1 MINEK
6 NVPTNPTLWK
16 KYVDQAKKKFDVYPS
31 AYANGWASKQYKDA
45 GGKWKTESVEEPE
58 HVAVAL
64 PQTKELK
71 GKKIG
76 ERFLEYL
83 RDNGLN
89 HAAYQNENGEVKIVG
104 LNKDQVK
111 ETLGNLVKEW
121 NSKTESVNEEVGIN
135 FKWIYKN
142 SNGNKPAFF
151 NTLSKSR
158 KKFGD
163 DYYEGMLHYTLKD
176 YKENPDKYKTIKD
189 KEEKLWQMASKTES
203 VKEGFPGG
211 VGVGL
216 NLPGGYINGAPK
228 AKDVKD
234 FRKKNLEVKKKISE
248 ADEDNPD
255 ITYKDEKGET
265 HKIKYDSAITY
276 PKDHPAKKIADKMR
290 GNVEKA
296 KAEKGDTKST
306 TEPKKPQPTQKAEP
320 TPTQT
325 AEPKE
330 TPSEKQPES
339 PKQPQPVTK
348 KTVMDKIK
356 GWAKGEKEWFK
367 NKLHKGD
374 SPERRSFGQALK
386 DKVQGAVHA
395 VVRGAKHEAHTF
407 KTAAIGVSK
416 YFSGV
421 KPTEEESKAVRS
433 VAIKVA
439 VTAATSVAIAATG
452 GVAGLAG
459 LAKAGFSGFLKH
471 VAAEFIPHITA
482 ETLIAGVGRAALFA
496 GDEEQDPEKLMVK
509 FMEQIIDKMTSSE
522 IPPDILMKAIDS
534 YNAEKSGQPLN
545 PEDVNAEEVSEA
557 LREMFSETQ
566 VIKKAI
572 IEEIRKNKTE

>member
-1 MINEK
+1 MK
-6 NVPTNPTLWK
+6 NILQHMS
-16 KYVDQAKKKFDVYPS
+16 DLKKKHSIKAPH
-31 AYANGWASKQYKDA
+31 
-45 GGKWKTESVEEPE
+45 TE
-58 HVAVAL
+58 
-64 PQTKELK
+64 
-71 GKKIG
+71 
-76 ERFLEYL
+76 
-83 RDNGLN
+83 GL
-89 HAAYQNENGEVKIVG
+89 
-104 LNKDQVK
+104 
-111 ETLGNLVKEW
+111 
-121 NSKTESVNEEVGIN
+121 
-135 FKWIYKN
+135 
-142 SNGNKPAFF
+142 
-151 NTLSKSR
+151 
-158 KKFGD
+158 
-163 DYYEGMLHYTLKD
+163 
-176 YKENPDKYKTIKD
+176 
-189 KEEKLWQMASKTES
+189 
-203 VKEGFPGG
+203 PGG
-211 VGVGL
+211 AGVGL
-216 NLPGGYINGAPK
+216 TLPGGYINGAPK

-234 FRKKNLEVKKKISE
+234 FKKKNLEVKKKISE

-276 PKDHPAKKIADKMR
+276 PKEHPAKKIADKMR

-330 TPSEKQPES
+330 TPNEKQPES
-339 PKQPQPVTK
+339 PTQPQPVTK

-356 GWAKGEKEWFK
+356 GWSKGEKEWFK
-367 NKLHKGD
+367 NKLHKGN
-374 SPERRSFGQALK
+374 SPERRSFGEALK
-386 DKVQGAVHA
+386 DKVKGAVHA

-459 LAKAGFSGFLKH
+459 LAKGGFTAFLKH
-471 VAAEFIPHITA
+471 VAVEFIPHVTA

-545 PEDVNAEEVSEA
+545 PEDVNADEVSEA